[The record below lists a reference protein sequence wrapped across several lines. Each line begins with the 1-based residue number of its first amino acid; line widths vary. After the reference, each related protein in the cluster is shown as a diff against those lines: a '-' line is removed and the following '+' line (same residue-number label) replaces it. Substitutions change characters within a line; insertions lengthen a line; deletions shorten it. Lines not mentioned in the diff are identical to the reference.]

1 MDYEKHIIKTIG
13 ELQGKFTPYQIFSDW
28 IAMAS
33 ISIQNMC
40 YPDGEIRTKREEQ
53 YKNIA
58 AKYNSDELTKIAHM
72 TGALTLALEDKF
84 SDVLGSVY
92 MKAGCGSSATG
103 QFFTPYHLS
112 YVTAKLAYTDRFK
125 DLQQGEVITL
135 NEPSTGG
142 GGMMI
147 AALEVAKEYGINYQK
162 QVRIIA
168 QDLDWNGVYM
178 TYLQLSLL
186 GADAVVVQGDTLSKY
201 KPCTYLEYH
210 LRRFKTPVRMGA
222 LM

>member
-1 MDYEKHIIKTIG
+1 
-13 ELQGKFTPYQIFSDW
+13 
-28 IAMAS
+28 
-33 ISIQNMC
+33 
-40 YPDGEIRTKREEQ
+40 
-53 YKNIA
+53 
-58 AKYNSDELTKIAHM
+58 
-72 TGALTLALEDKF
+72 
-84 SDVLGSVY
+84 
-92 MKAGCGSSATG
+92 
-103 QFFTPYHLS
+103 
-112 YVTAKLAYTDRFK
+112 
-125 DLQQGEVITL
+125 
-135 NEPSTGG
+135 
-142 GGMMI
+142 MI